1 MRNKSAATR
10 NHLVD
15 DMEHRRSRTAGSDE
29 RGTATVE
36 YVVILVSV
44 ALVGALATV
53 AVGPPLVRAFS
64 AQVTWLLLPF
74 P

>member
-1 MRNKSAATR
+1 MN
-10 NHLVD
+10 
-15 DMEHRRSRTAGSDE
+15 DMESPVNSNPARDE

-44 ALVGALATV
+44 AIVCVLATV
-53 AVGPPLVRAFS
+53 GLGPPLVRAFS
-64 AQVTWLLLPF
+64 AQVAWLLLPF

>member
-1 MRNKSAATR
+1 MNRRETRGAAR
-10 NHLVD
+10 
-15 DMEHRRSRTAGSDE
+15 DE

-44 ALVGALATV
+44 ALLCVLAMVGL
-53 AVGPPLVRAFS
+53 GPPLVRAFQ